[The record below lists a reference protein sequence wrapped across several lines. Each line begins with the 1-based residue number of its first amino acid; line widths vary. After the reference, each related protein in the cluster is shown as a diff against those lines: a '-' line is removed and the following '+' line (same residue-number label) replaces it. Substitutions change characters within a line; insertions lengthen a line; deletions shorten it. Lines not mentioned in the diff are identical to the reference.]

1 MPLIFKNM
9 LNNSAADL
17 IALLIKY
24 RYLIIFPIAVVEGPL
39 VSAAAGF
46 LVFLGYL
53 NGFFTYVLL
62 ILADMVGDT
71 LYYALGRFGG
81 RKFVKKFGH
90 YIGVDEKKLGN
101 LEKQF
106 ERHSGKI
113 ILGGK
118 TQAIGAVAL
127 IAAGMAKMP
136 YRGFMK
142 YNFLGSIPK
151 VLLFLAIGYFFGQGY
166 SAMLDKYV
174 NYVGLIS
181 FLAAVAL
188 IVFYFL
194 VRRYLR
200 AKDKINK

>member
-1 MPLIFKNM
+1 M

-53 NGFFTYVLL
+53 NGFLTYVLL

-90 YIGVDEKKLGN
+90 YIGVDEKKLES

-136 YRGFMK
+136 YRDFMK
-142 YNFLGSIPK
+142 YNFFGSIPK

-174 NYVGLIS
+174 NFVGLIS
-181 FLAAVAL
+181 FLIAAAL
-188 IVFYFL
+188 IAFYFL
-194 VRRYLR
+194 MRRYLR
-200 AKDKINK
+200 SKDKENK

>member
-1 MPLIFKNM
+1 M

-24 RYLIIFPIAVVEGPL
+24 RYLIIFPVAVVEGPL

-53 NGFFTYVLL
+53 NGFLTYVLL

-90 YIGVDEKKLGN
+90 YIGVDEKKLEN

-136 YRGFMK
+136 YRNFMK

-181 FLAAVAL
+181 FLIAVAL

-194 VRRYLR
+194 MRRYLR
-200 AKDKINK
+200 SKDKENK